1 MRKINNDLPSIALAM
16 IVLDAEKTIERAI
29 RSTLPLCTQLLV
41 LDTGSKDNTPKICS
55 RMGCEIHFFKW
66 NGSFA
71 DARNHLLQF
80 VRTEWVLALDA
91 DEKLDTDS
99 FIRNKDLL
107 VNEDTGAIRTS
118 IINELEDGKIQSKHA
133 YPRIYRNHPKIR
145 YEGRIH
151 EQINESILNL
161 GFDIQ
166 DSDITII
173 HYGYSSNDPE
183 RIARNRKMLKEELID
198 SPEDPWLLYHL
209 AETEFNDENFDEA
222 VDFFSKIYD
231 SPMLNSMQKEMSLI
245 RLAQISLRNEDFHG
259 VRHWADF
266 KSRDIDREG
275 LRKFV
280 FAAAL
285 LFEQNFELA
294 LRLYNSK
301 EVNVS
306 SLVDKEQLENA
317 KNLIKKMSLF

>member
-1 MRKINNDLPSIALAM
+1 MRKVNNDLPSIALAM
-16 IVLDAEKTIERAI
+16 IVRDAEKTIERAI
-29 RSTLPLCTQLLV
+29 RSALQVCSQLLI
-41 LDTGSKDNTPKICS
+41 LDTGSKDSTPQICS
-55 RMGCEIHFFKW
+55 RLGCEIHFLKW

-80 VRTEWVLALDA
+80 VRTDWIISLDA
-91 DEKLDTDS
+91 DEKLDSDS
-99 FIRNKDLL
+99 FCKNKDLL
-107 VNEDTGAIRTS
+107 MHEETGGIRTR
-118 IINELEDGKIQSKHA
+118 IINELEDGKIHSKHT
-133 YPRIYRNHPKIR
+133 YPRIYRSHPEIR
-145 YEGRIH
+145 YKGKIH

-161 GFDIQ
+161 GYDIQ
-166 DSDITII
+166 NSDITII
-173 HYGYSSNDPE
+173 HYGYSANDPE
-183 RIARNRKMLKEELID
+183 RITRNRKMLKEELID

-209 AETEFNDENFDEA
+209 AETEFNDENLDEA
-222 VDFFSKIYD
+222 ADFFSKIYD

-245 RLAQISLRNEDFHG
+245 RLAQISLKNEDFQG

-266 KSRDIDREG
+266 KSRDMDREG

-280 FAAAL
+280 YAAAM
-285 LFEQNFELA
+285 LFEQNFEMA